1 MAQPQTIPSPVARH
15 QEVRGESVTL
25 DLRQLLEAVPW
36 TRAIA
41 VTFLVMARLGPVVF
55 VTPFLG
61 GRRLPGSARLV
72 VVAVLTLAMWPSG
85 WVASVDL
92 PEAWPWVTLLV
103 MKEGLV
109 GMVLALMVTV
119 LFSAIEAGG
128 RLMDTTRG
136 AQMAQVLT
144 GPVGGSQLSPG
155 GPAPAF
161 CRGDVLGPGR
171 PPPGPLGAGEE
182 LRHHPVGGLAWE
194 GGVDGCGS
202 AGHTPRGRV
211 FSRGAGAGGA
221 SDGHGV
227 YFRGLLGVGRAS
239 GTADAGVFHRAAFE
253 RLGGRFAPVS
263 SAALGVGLVA
273 RRVRNVH
280 PGILSS
286 GAGLRGL
293 RAEIG
298 WPSGRHGNW

>member
-1 MAQPQTIPSPVARH
+1 
-15 QEVRGESVTL
+15 
-25 DLRQLLEAVPW
+25 LEAVPW

-144 GPVGGSQLSPG
+144 GQSADPSS
-155 GPAPAF
+155 
-161 CRGDVLGPGR
+161 
-171 PPPGPLGAGEE
+171 PLGALLLLFAVVTFLALGGHLLVLSALERSYATIPLVGWPGRAAWMGVARLAIHLGGEFF
-182 LRHHPVGGLAWE
+182 LVALGLTAPVMATAFILEVSLGLA
-194 GGVDGCGS
+194 
-202 AGHTPRGRV
+202 GRLAPQMPAYFIGLPLKGWGAV
-211 FSRGAGAGGA
+211 LLLFLALPWVLAWSRGVFEMSIRAFFQAVQAFGA
-221 SDGHGV
+221 
-227 YFRGLLGVGRAS
+227 
-239 GTADAGVFHRAAFE
+239 
-253 RLGGRFAPVS
+253 
-263 SAALGVGLVA
+263 
-273 RRVRNVH
+273 
-280 PGILSS
+280 
-286 GAGLRGL
+286 
-293 RAEIG
+293 
-298 WPSGRHGNW
+298 